1 MKWVVLFICVTILW
15 SWATKSGISFSL
27 VDGRPTLSFTGRKP
41 EISQEIQAKIQQ
53 IDADIAT
60 AQNEMSVLMMRQ
72 AQGMNMRLRT
82 DPVFL
87 ERRIDRLKNERA
99 LLLSPFNK

>member
-1 MKWVVLFICVTILW
+1 MKWVILLICVTIVW

-27 VDGRPTLSFTGRKP
+27 VDGRPAFSFTGRKP
-41 EISQEIQAKIQQ
+41 EISQEIQAKIRQ
-53 IDADIAT
+53 IDADIAA

-87 ERRIDRLKNERA
+87 ERRIDRLKSERA
-99 LLLSPFNK
+99 LLLSPVSR